1 MKNAV
6 MVLLCLVPLL
16 SFGQQPVKIIL
27 DTDMDSD
34 VDDVGALSMLHS
46 LASAGEA
53 DILAVMVSSLNPWSA
68 PAVDVLNTYFGRPG
82 IPIGNVKR
90 FGVYHP
96 SRYARM
102 LAETF
107 PQQVGSG
114 EKAPEATGLYRQI
127 LARQP
132 DHSVVIVTIGDLT
145 NVARLLSSA
154 PDTISSLSGEALV
167 AKKVKHLVA
176 MGGRYP
182 VELDAWP
189 NGNFKPDPAS
199 TRQVVSQWP
208 TKIIFTGGGVFA
220 NAIPTG
226 KIYFESAQE
235 KTPMR
240 RAYETFLVGW
250 NRNYHHSADMIAVYV
265 AVRGPEPYFK
275 IQEQGTNHIF
285 ENGTTVWRME
295 PDDKRHALV
304 NEFAEGVDPLEVA
317 RKFDELLIKKGVGK

>member
-1 MKNAV
+1 MKKLV
-6 MVLLCLVPLL
+6 VLFLCMVPWL
-16 SFGQQPVKIIL
+16 SLAQRPVKIIF

-46 LASAGEA
+46 LASSGEA

-68 PAVDVLNTYFGRPG
+68 PTVDVLNTYFGRPD

-102 LAETF
+102 LAEEF
-107 PQQVGSG
+107 PQRVGSG
-114 EKAPEATGLYRQI
+114 EKATEATVLYRQI

-132 DHSVVIVTIGDLT
+132 DNSVVIVTVGDLT
-145 NVARLLSSA
+145 NVSRLLASA
-154 PDTISSLSGEALV
+154 PDTISALGGEALV

-182 VELDAWP
+182 VETDARP

-199 TRQVVSQWP
+199 SRHVANHWP

-226 KIYFESAQE
+226 KIYFEPSQA

-265 AVRGPEPYFK
+265 AVRGPEPFFK
-275 IQEQGTNHIF
+275 LQEQGMNHIF
-285 ENGTTVWRME
+285 ENGTTVWRNE
-295 PDDKRHALV
+295 PDDRRHALV
-304 NEFAEGVDPLEVA
+304 NEFAEGVDPLVVA
-317 RKFDELLIKKGVGK
+317 KKFDELLIKKAGK